1 MRYCF
6 AAGTIACTQYD
17 TTIPAEPAMCTKEY
31 KPVCAQPKMPEC
43 KDGMACPMMMP
54 LNKTYSNSCEMT
66 AAGATL
72 IKEGACETDV
82 ISTPDICS
90 RSVQKLTRGKKGDY
104 VYALQDKLITSGFT
118 LVKDGIFGRG
128 MIAVIKEIQSR
139 YPEMKIDGI
148 FGKKTRDVICNN
160 QIGMVTYSA
169 IIKKTPNAELMT
181 GGSGQYKDINITA
194 TGLSQSKSVDVVIM
208 YDDYAIIPNPV
219 HTHGLEKISLVISNG
234 QNVISKILIGP
245 VLSVTIDGQNI
256 PFKEKN

>member
-1 MRYCF
+1 L
-6 AAGTIACTQYD
+6 
-17 TTIPAEPAMCTKEY
+17 P
-31 KPVCAQPKMPEC
+31 
-43 KDGMACPMMMP
+43 P
-54 LNKTYSNSCEMT
+54 LNHSANLV
-66 AAGATL
+66 L